1 MIKIRPKCNLGDI
14 MKKLIIIVSIVLT
27 ILLVSCG
34 KSETTPNRTT
44 LLFWHSMGGPLGS
57 SLNRLIQEFNDSQK
71 EIKVE
76 GVSVGNYTA
85 LTQKLTA
92 SIQAGNQPD
101 LAQLYEN
108 STVDYIKSGVLVPV
122 EDFIQK
128 DPQLQEDIHND
139 FFPVFISSNTY
150 EGKIWTFPFNKSVRV
165 LYYNKDMFLRF
176 GFDPQHTPETWSEF
190 IEYSK
195 VICAERDEQGNPLI
209 YITNI
214 NSSAT
219 QLVNLILQAGGEIYD
234 GENAKFNGKE
244 GIEALKYL
252 RGLVVDSN
260 VAYLSEGYEGQ
271 NDFLASKVAMYEG
284 SSVSMAFMAS
294 ENKLKF
300 NVGIAPI
307 PSFRT
312 KKNVISGTNIA
323 IFKSNS
329 KKEEAAWKFI
339 KWLTDKEQTAQWSY
353 DTYYM
358 PLRKSALQV
367 SPLKERLAN
376 DKNLFSVYEQL
387 NFADTEP
394 SISEWRK
401 TRTDIEK
408 FVLEPIYNENK
419 NLSDNELQLLLNKV
433 AKDLEDRVAENKN

>member
-1 MIKIRPKCNLGDI
+1 MKNLFI
-14 MKKLIIIVSIVLT
+14 AVIIIMS
-27 ILLVSCG
+27 LLSLSCG
-34 KSETTPNRTT
+34 KVETSPNRTT

-57 SLNRLIQEFNDSQK
+57 SLNNLIQEFNDSQK

-76 GVSVGNYTA
+76 AVSVGNYTA

-122 EDFIQK
+122 EDFIQD
-128 DPQLQEDIHND
+128 DPQLLEDIRND
-139 FFPVFISSNTY
+139 FYPVFISSNTY
-150 EGKIWTFPFNKSVRV
+150 DGKIWTFPFNKSVRV

-176 GFDPQHTPETWSEF
+176 GFDSGKTPETWSEF

-195 VICAERDEQGNPLI
+195 VISAERDENGNPKI
-209 YITNI
+209 YVTNI

-219 QLVNLILQAGGEIYD
+219 QLVNLILQAGGEIFD
-234 GENAKFNGKE
+234 GKEAKFNSAE

-252 RGLVVDSN
+252 RHLVVDTK
-260 VAYLSEGYEGQ
+260 VAYLAEGYEGQ
-271 NDFLASKVAMYEG
+271 NDFLASEVAMYEG

-323 IFKSNS
+323 IFKSNP
-329 KKEEAAWKFI
+329 KKEEAAWQFI
-339 KWLTDKEQTAQWSY
+339 KWLTDKEQTAKWSY

-358 PLRKSALQV
+358 PLRMSALDV

-376 DKNLFSVYEQL
+376 DKNLYAVYEQL
-387 NFADTEP
+387 NDADTEP
-394 SISEWRK
+394 TISEWRK
-401 TRTDIEK
+401 ARTDIEK
-408 FVLEPIYNENK
+408 FVLEPVYNENK
-419 NLSDNELQLLLNKV
+419 DLSDAELMELLNRV
-433 AKDLEDRVAENKN
+433 AKDLNERIAENKD

>member
-1 MIKIRPKCNLGDI
+1 
-14 MKKLIIIVSIVLT
+14 MKKIFVIMAIIMSM
-27 ILLVSCG
+27 LLLSCG
-34 KSETTPNRTT
+34 KSETTSTKTT

-57 SLNRLIQEFNDSQK
+57 ALNNLIQDFNDSQK

-76 GVSVGNYTA
+76 AVSVGNYTA

-122 EDFIQK
+122 EDFIAQ
-128 DPQLQEDIHND
+128 DPQLMEDIQSD

-165 LYYNKDMFLRF
+165 LYYNKDMFLKF
-176 GFDPQHTPETWSEF
+176 GFDPDTTPETWSDF

-195 VICAERDEQGNPLI
+195 VICAERDEKGNPYI
-209 YITNI
+209 YLTNI

-219 QLVNLILQAGGEIYD
+219 QLVNLILQAGGKIYED
-234 GENAKFNGKE
+234 GEVLFNSKE
-244 GIEALKYL
+244 GIEALNYL
-252 RGLVVDSN
+252 RTLVVDSN
-260 VAYLSEGYEGQ
+260 VAYISEGYEGQ
-271 NDFLASKVAMYEG
+271 NDFLASEVAMYEG

-300 NVGIAPI
+300 NIGIAPI

-312 KKNVISGTNIA
+312 NKNVISGTNIA
-323 IFKSNS
+323 IFKSNP
-329 KKEEAAWKFI
+329 KKEKAAWEFI
-339 KWLTDKEQTAQWSY
+339 KWLTDKKQTAQWSY

-358 PLRKSALQV
+358 PLRMSALEV

-376 DKNLFSVYEQL
+376 DKNLFAVYEQL

-419 NLSDNELQLLLNKV
+419 ALKDKELKILLDKV
-433 AKDLEDRVAENKN
+433 AKDLEKMIIENKDK